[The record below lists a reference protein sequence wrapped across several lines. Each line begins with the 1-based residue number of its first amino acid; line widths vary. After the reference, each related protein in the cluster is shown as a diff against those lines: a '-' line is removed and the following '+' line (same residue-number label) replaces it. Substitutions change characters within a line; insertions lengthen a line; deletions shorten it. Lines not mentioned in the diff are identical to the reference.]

1 MNKSAYVAAKH
12 GVVGFTKV
20 CRSPSEY
27 LPIQPHSTFTISFCF
42 FQVVALENAKRN
54 VTANCVC
61 PGFVLTPLVSKQIE
75 DRAKANNV
83 SFETEKFNFLN
94 EKQPSGEFVT
104 PQELGELTAFLA
116 SDAAGQVRGAAW
128 NMDGGWAA
136 Q

>member
-1 MNKSAYVAAKH
+1 M
-12 GVVGFTKV
+12 
-20 CRSPSEY
+20 
-27 LPIQPHSTFTISFCF
+27 
-42 FQVVALENAKRN
+42 
-54 VTANCVC
+54 TANCVC